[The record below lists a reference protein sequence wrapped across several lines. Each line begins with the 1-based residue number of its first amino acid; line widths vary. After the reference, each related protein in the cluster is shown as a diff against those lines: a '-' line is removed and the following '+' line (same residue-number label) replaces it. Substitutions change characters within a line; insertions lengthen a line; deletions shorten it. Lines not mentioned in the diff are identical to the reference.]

1 MAQDFFSETLCEVRG
16 SSVSKAAKL
25 PILQKKSYFVE
36 KAQKKS
42 YFVEKALKVLQN
54 GVLTKSLI
62 HWCVLFYLK
71 NGDNNFLSDF
81 AKAAFL

>member
-25 PILQKKSYFVE
+25 PIL
-36 KAQKKS
+36 QKKS